1 MTYRWHQPLLLLF
14 PSMQSQTRVVDVLL
28 EAIRTGLQPMTQ
40 SIVLALSIIGFNL
53 FTGSLASPGRAQNTS
68 NPLLEPRVSLAAIN
82 AFKAALDDRW
92 SYRHANESDFDG
104 AIAALRKRVEGRISQ
119 NELGIELQKILAL
132 GIDGHS
138 RVSGFSLPPGGY
150 LPFLIEVS
158 GRRFVAVEPL
168 RKAYLSDGFP
178 FLTKIDGRD
187 VNEWCSTAAVLV
199 VKGSPQLVHTRSTA
213 LLRNLDYWRDV
224 MKLPR
229 KPTVT
234 VELADRAGRRR
245 KTLTLPVA
253 SSLPAY
259 GVWPNAGSRL
269 LEGNIGYLRLKTME
283 ASTSGPEIKT
293 WMPKFRDT
301 IGLIIDVRDNNG
313 GDRDALMLLYSYLAA
328 ADDPPRVF
336 NAAAYRLY
344 KDHPDTYLAG
354 EHRMYRANATEW
366 SAAQRAAVA
375 RFAKKF
381 KPQWQLPKGQ
391 FSDWHYM
398 ALTRMEDPEI
408 YYYRKPVIVLLNGKS
423 FSATDVFLA
432 GLKGM
437 ENILL
442 MGTPSSG
449 GSAFSREIT
458 LGETQLVLR
467 IGTMAS
473 FQADGKLFD
482 GNGIQP
488 DVLIEP
494 VPEYYIGGRDNVL
507 EEAMRRIRGS

>member
-1 MTYRWHQPLLLLF
+1 
-14 PSMQSQTRVVDVLL
+14 
-28 EAIRTGLQPMTQ
+28 MTQ
-40 SIVLALSIIGFNL
+40 SIVLALGIIAFNL
-53 FTGSLASPGRAQNTS
+53 FTGSVASPGRAQNTT
-68 NPLLEPRVSLAAIN
+68 NPLLEPTVSAAAID
-82 AFKAALDDRW
+82 AFKAALDDHW
-92 SYRHANESDFDG
+92 SYRHANESDFDR
-104 AIAALRKRVEGRISQ
+104 AIAALRKRVERRISQ
-119 NELGIELQKILAL
+119 NELGVELQKILAL

-158 GRRFVAVEPL
+158 GRRLVAVEPQ
-168 RKAYLSDGFP
+168 RKAFLADGFP

-187 VNEWCSTAAVLV
+187 VDEWCSTAAVLV
-199 VKGSPQLVHTRSTA
+199 VKGSPQLVRTRSTA

-229 KPTVT
+229 RPTVT
-234 VELADRAGRRR
+234 VELADGAGRR

-259 GVWPNAGSRL
+259 GIWPIAGPRV

-283 ASTSGPEIKT
+283 ASTSAPEIKT
-293 WMPKFRDT
+293 WMPRFRDT

-328 ADDPPRVF
+328 VDDPPRVF

-344 KDHPDTYLAG
+344 KDHPDNYLAV

-381 KPQWQLPKGQ
+381 KPQWRLPKGQ

-437 ENILL
+437 ENVRL

-449 GSAFSREIT
+449 GSAYSREIT

-467 IGTMAS
+467 IGSMAS

-482 GNGIQP
+482 GNGIHP

-507 EEAMRRIRGS
+507 EEAMRRIKARP

>member
-1 MTYRWHQPLLLLF
+1 M
-14 PSMQSQTRVVDVLL
+14 PSYDVRL
-28 EAIRTGLQPMTQ
+28 EGIRAGLQPMTR
-40 SIVLALSIIGFNL
+40 SLILALGITAFNL
-53 FTGSLASPGRAQNTS
+53 FTGSIASTSRAQNIS
-68 NPLLEPRVSLAAIN
+68 NPLLEPRVSAAAIDS
-82 AFKAALDDRW
+82 FKAALDNRW
-92 SYRHANESDFDG
+92 SYRHANENDFDG
-104 AIAALRKRVEGRISQ
+104 AIAALRKRVERSMNQ

-138 RVSGFSLPPGGY
+138 RVSGFSFPPGGY

-158 GRRFVAVEPL
+158 GRRFVAVEPQ

-199 VKGSPQLVHTRSTA
+199 VKGSPQLVRTRSTA

-229 KPTVT
+229 RPAVT

-259 GVWPNAGSRL
+259 GVWPIADSRH
-269 LEGNIGYLRLKTME
+269 LEGNIGYLRLRTME
-283 ASTSGPEIKT
+283 ASTSGAEIKT
-293 WMPKFRDT
+293 WMPRFRDT

-313 GDRDALMLLYSYLAA
+313 GDRDALILLYSYLAA
-328 ADDPPRVF
+328 VDDPPRVF

-344 KDHPDTYLAG
+344 KDHPDNYLAI

-366 SAAQRAAVA
+366 SVAQRAAVA

-398 ALTRMEDPEI
+398 ALTRLKDPEI
-408 YYYRKPVIVLLNGKS
+408 YHYRKPVIVLLNGKS

-437 ENILL
+437 GNILL

-449 GSAFSREIT
+449 GSAYSREIT
-458 LGETQLVLR
+458 LGETQLALR
-467 IGTMAS
+467 IGSMVS

-482 GNGIQP
+482 GNGIHP
-488 DVLIEP
+488 DILVEP
-494 VPEYYIGGRDNVL
+494 APEYYIGGRDNVL
-507 EEAMRRIRGS
+507 EEAVRRIRRGKGARSRQ